1 MDYAKLLEKRDDTHP
16 VYVQLKEALAGAIGS
31 GDLPTGTRLPSER
44 ELAREL
50 GLSRTTVA
58 NAYRELESLGLIR
71 SHVGRGTFVCAVPE
85 PGDAPFAWRGKV
97 AWRVES
103 LGGKLSLRHLMDG
116 NRSERFI
123 SFADGSP
130 AFECFPL
137 EDYRR
142 AVTQTL
148 KQHARLALGLAPT
161 EGQPLLRRA
170 IANRFGTKP
179 EKILIL
185 SGSQQGI
192 DLIARCLIDRGDSIV
207 IDRPGYVG
215 AIQAFRA
222 AGAKVV
228 GWDVVRADLGE
239 LEDLILRHRPK
250 LIYTDP
256 TFQNPTGR
264 TMSLRER
271 QELLK
276 LAARYRMP
284 VIEDDPW
291 RETYL
296 DSPPPLSLYHLD
308 VHNIVIHLGTFSKVL
323 APGLRLGWLAGSEY
337 IIDQLASIKQ
347 HENLF
352 NEGLTQIVIA
362 DFLQSGLFDSHLE
375 NLRREHAKKRDAV
388 RRAAAEHLPERAC
401 VLNNPQGGLHFWCRL
416 TKGVDARHLL
426 DAAVRKGVAFAPG
439 EWFYAD
445 EAGGRQELRLCFSSV
460 PTDRIEEG
468 IKRLRGAFDTC
479 NSKPSKYNSHTPLV

>member
-1 MDYAKLLEKRDDTHP
+1 MDYAKLLEKRDDTRP
-16 VYVQLKEALAGAIGS
+16 LYVQLKEALTGAIGS
-31 GDLPTGTRLPSER
+31 GVLPTGMRLPSER

-50 GLSRTTVA
+50 GLSRTTVVT
-58 NAYRELESLGLIR
+58 AYRELESLGLVR

-97 AWRVES
+97 SWRVEN
-103 LGGKLSLRHLMDG
+103 LGGKLSLRHLMNG
-116 NRSERFI
+116 NQDDQFI
-123 SFADGSP
+123 SFAAGEP

-137 EDYRR
+137 EEYRR
-142 AVTQTL
+142 VITQTL

-161 EGQPLLRRA
+161 EGQPVLRRA
-170 IANRFGTKP
+170 VARRFGTMP
-179 EKILIL
+179 ERVLIL

-192 DLIARCLIDRGDSIV
+192 DLIARCLIDHSDTII

-215 AIQAFRA
+215 AIQTFRA
-222 AGAKVV
+222 AGANIV
-228 GWDVVRADLGE
+228 GWDVVRADLDE
-239 LEDLILRHRPK
+239 LEDLIVRHRPK

-264 TMSLRER
+264 TMTLKER
-271 QELLK
+271 QDLLK
-276 LAARYRMP
+276 LAARYRIP
-284 VIEDDPW
+284 IIEDDPW

-296 DSPPPLSLYHLD
+296 DSPPPLSLCQLD

-323 APGLRLGWLAGSEY
+323 APGLRLGWLAASEY
-337 IIDQLASIKQ
+337 IVDQLASIKQ

-352 NEGLTQIVIA
+352 NEGLSQIVIA
-362 DFLQSGLFDSHLE
+362 DFLQSGLFDTHLE
-375 NLRREHAKKRDAV
+375 NLRRKHTVKRDLMK
-388 RRAAAEHLPERAC
+388 RAAAEHLPARMC
-401 VLNNPQGGLHFWCRL
+401 VLNNPRGGLHFWCQL
-416 TKGVDARHLL
+416 MKGMDARHLL
-426 DAAVRKGVAFAPG
+426 DAAVRKGVSFAPG
-439 EWFYAD
+439 ELFYPD

-479 NSKPSKYNSHTPLV
+479 NSKPSKDNSHTPLV

>member
-16 VYVQLKEALAGAIGS
+16 LYVQLKEALTGAIGS

-58 NAYRELESLGLIR
+58 NAYRELESLGLVR

-103 LGGKLSLRHLMDG
+103 LGGKLSLRHLMNG

-123 SFADGSP
+123 SFAVGLP

-137 EDYRR
+137 EEYRR
-142 AVTQTL
+142 AVTRTL

-215 AIQAFRA
+215 AIQTFRA

-296 DSPPPLSLYHLD
+296 YSPPPLSLYHLD

-362 DFLQSGLFDSHLE
+362 DFLQSGLFDSHLK
-375 NLRREHAKKRDAV
+375 NLRRVHAKKRDAV

-401 VLNNPQGGLHFWCRL
+401 VLNNPQGGTHFWCRL
-416 TKGVDARHLL
+416 TKGVDARRLL

-439 EWFYAD
+439 ELFYAD

-479 NSKPSKYNSHTPLV
+479 NSKPSKDNSHTPLF

>member
-1 MDYAKLLEKRDDTHP
+1 MDYAKLLEKRDDTRP
-16 VYVQLKEALAGAIGS
+16 LYVQLKEALTGAIGS
-31 GDLPTGTRLPSER
+31 GVLPTGTRLPSER

-50 GLSRTTVA
+50 GLSRTTVVT
-58 NAYRELESLGLIR
+58 AYRELESLGLVR

-97 AWRVES
+97 SWRVEN
-103 LGGKLSLRHLMDG
+103 LGGKLSLRHLMNG
-116 NRSERFI
+116 NQDDQFI
-123 SFADGSP
+123 SFAAGEP

-137 EDYRR
+137 EEYRR
-142 AVTQTL
+142 VITQTL

-161 EGQPLLRRA
+161 EGQPVLRRA
-170 IANRFGTKP
+170 VARRFGTMP
-179 EKILIL
+179 ERVLIL

-192 DLIARCLIDRGDSIV
+192 DLIARCLIDHSDTII

-215 AIQAFRA
+215 AIQTFRA
-222 AGAKVV
+222 AGANIV
-228 GWDVVRADLGE
+228 GWDVVRADLDE
-239 LEDLILRHRPK
+239 LEDLIVRHRPK

-264 TMSLRER
+264 TMALKER
-271 QELLK
+271 QDLLK
-276 LAARYRMP
+276 LAARYRIP
-284 VIEDDPW
+284 IIEDDPW

-296 DSPPPLSLYHLD
+296 DSPPPLPLYQLD

-323 APGLRLGWLAGSEY
+323 APGLRLGWLAASEY

-352 NEGLTQIVIA
+352 NEGLSQIAIA
-362 DFLQSGLFDSHLE
+362 EFLQSGLFDSHLE
-375 NLRREHAKKRDAV
+375 NLRREHAKKRDAL

-401 VLNNPQGGLHFWCRL
+401 VLNNPRGGLHFWCQL
-416 TKGVDARHLL
+416 MKGMDARRLL

-439 EWFYAD
+439 ELFYAD
-445 EAGGRQELRLCFSSV
+445 ESGGRQELRLCFSSV
-460 PTDRIEEG
+460 PTNRIEEG

-479 NSKPSKYNSHTPLV
+479 NSKPSKDNSHTPLV